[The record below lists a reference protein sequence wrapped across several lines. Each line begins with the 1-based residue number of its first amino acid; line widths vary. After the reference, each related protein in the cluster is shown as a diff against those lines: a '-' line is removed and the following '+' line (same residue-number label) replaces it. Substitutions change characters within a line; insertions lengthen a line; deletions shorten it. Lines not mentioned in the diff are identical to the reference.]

1 MAMVPTVERFRG
13 SLLMADHPSPMI
25 TRQVLRNLVNE
36 LKSKGID
43 VIEVSAIEEALNNT
57 EPGNDEQQLH

>member
-1 MAMVPTVERFRG
+1 MVPTVERFREA
-13 SLLMADHPSPMI
+13 LLMTDHASPMI
-25 TRQVLRNLVNE
+25 TRQVLRNLVDE

-57 EPGNDEQQLH
+57 EPGDNEQQLH

>member
-1 MAMVPTVERFRG
+1 
-13 SLLMADHPSPMI
+13 MADYPSPMI

-57 EPGNDEQQLH
+57 EPGNDDN

>member
-1 MAMVPTVERFRG
+1 
-13 SLLMADHPSPMI
+13 MADHSLPSAWSI
-25 TRQVLRNLVNE
+25 LIARQVLRNLVND

-57 EPGNDEQQLH
+57 EPGNDEQQLY

>member
-1 MAMVPTVERFRG
+1 MVSTVGRERG

-25 TRQVLRNLVNE
+25 ARQVLRNLVNE

-43 VIEVSAIEEALNNT
+43 VIEVSAIEEALDNADKADN
-57 EPGNDEQQLH
+57 EPQLH